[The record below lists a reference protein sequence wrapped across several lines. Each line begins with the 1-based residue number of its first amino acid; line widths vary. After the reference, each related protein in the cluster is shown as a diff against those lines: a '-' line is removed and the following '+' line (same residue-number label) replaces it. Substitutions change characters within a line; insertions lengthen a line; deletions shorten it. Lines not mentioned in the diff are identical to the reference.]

1 MQNDISEKKGIEL
14 VRSVLKW
21 LAIALSVL
29 GVWYLYQHQYGTKEL
44 RDLASAG
51 IFFVSALFALMARRL
66 LEVESDA
73 SGYN

>member
-29 GVWYLYQHQYGTKEL
+29 GESL
-44 RDLASAG
+44 AG
-51 IFFVSALFALMARRL
+51 ITN
-66 LEVESDA
+66 DTQ
-73 SGYN
+73 